1 MKLNI
6 RYLGVIAVILL
17 ALLFIGCTEEKKPTP
32 TPTPVKTPPATPKPT
47 PRPTQTPAKK
57 PTAPGQVQAGTV
69 KCELCHT
76 NPDKY
81 TPHMEGGKYCYNCHG
96 SKVHEIHLGKGTI
109 NLDCKTC
116 HGVPPKVPKAQE
128 GHVVCEV
135 CHGFPNPLE
144 PSNGNLIKIHLSRG
158 KYCTN
163 CHGLDL
169 KKIHAE
175 GLKKFEQ

>member
-1 MKLNI
+1 M
-6 RYLGVIAVILL
+6 
-17 ALLFIGCTEEKKPTP
+17 
-32 TPTPVKTPPATPKPT
+32 
-47 PRPTQTPAKK
+47 
-57 PTAPGQVQAGTV
+57 
-69 KCELCHT
+69 
-76 NPDKY
+76 
-81 TPHMEGGKYCYNCHG
+81 
-96 SKVHEIHLGKGTI
+96 HEIHIGEGTI

-116 HGVPPKVPKAQE
+116 HGVPPKVPKAEE

-144 PSNGNLIKIHLSRG
+144 PSNGNLVNIHLPRG

-169 KKIHAE
+169 AKMHAE